1 MQLVAPRAITIAVA
15 IDAIVVFLE
24 FAATLPPTYLKR
36 PVYRQNMVV
45 AVVWQRGSKIGFF
58 LLEKKLFSARENSV
72 FSLRIHS
79 IPTENTS
86 YSCPRIRVLEC

>member
-1 MQLVAPRAITIAVA
+1 MQLVAPRAVTIAVA

-24 FAATLPPTYLKR
+24 FAATLPPAYLKR
-36 PVYRQNMVV
+36 PAYRQNMVV

-58 LLEKKLFSARENSV
+58 LLEKILFSALENSV

-79 IPTENTS
+79 IPTENT
-86 YSCPRIRVLEC
+86 